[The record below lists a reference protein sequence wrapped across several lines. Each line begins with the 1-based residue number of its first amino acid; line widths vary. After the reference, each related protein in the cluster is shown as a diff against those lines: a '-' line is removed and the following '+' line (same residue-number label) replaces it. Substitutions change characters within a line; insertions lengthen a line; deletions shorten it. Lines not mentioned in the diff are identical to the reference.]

1 MSASSIQYIPGQEHP
16 GVVLQEI
23 LVALISPNQASLLV
37 KRLGPLAPLTG
48 LRHLKRVRK
57 PAEPT
62 GCLEIVICPLHCL
75 QATAQQPE
83 SCSSDSIEHRSWTE
97 EELAAQGVPEA
108 IQQIIR
114 EDGLLLRQALA
125 PCNPPTTREEFVE
138 WCKHWPMSWR
148 PPEMPSTPP
157 PNSITEDEAA
167 AMLDLMRRTAALAR
181 SPASAEELNH
191 FTHSDAAPLRTCKAS
206 APGCDCGPQGEQHST
221 EKAGDCLQRDG
232 EVVNGVRMGACNA
245 ALLIDPSTGQI
256 IAQALDGTSSHPL
269 HHAVMVAVAAAAER
283 DLALWPVHPTPA
295 ARSHSDS
302 MAGSMDQ
309 QGPGSHQRIEQQCG
323 GGDSVAGSP
332 SGEPDRKRKR
342 ACQDAG
348 VPACSPAVP
357 TSFATGQDTGAAEEP
372 SADRSV
378 GAAGASCMFEGGEG
392 PAAGA
397 AGGKPYLCTGYDCY
411 TVREPCAMCAMAL
424 VHSRVR
430 RVIYCVPDEQFGALG
445 GAFRLH
451 GQRSLNHHY
460 QVYRCHL

>member
-1 MSASSIQYIPGQEHP
+1 MSASRVQYIPGQEHP
-16 GVVLQEI
+16 GVVLQRI

-57 PAEPT
+57 PADLA
-62 GCLEIVICPLHCL
+62 GRLEIIICPLQCL

-83 SCSSDSIEHRSWTE
+83 CCSDSIEHRSWTE
-97 EELAAQGVPEA
+97 EELAAQGVSEA

-114 EDGLLLRQALA
+114 EDGLLLRPALA
-125 PCNPPTTREEFVE
+125 PRNPPTTREEFAE

-148 PPEMPSTPP
+148 PPETPSTPL
-157 PNSITEDEAA
+157 PNSITDDEAA
-167 AMLDLMRRTAALAR
+167 AMLTFMRKTAALAR
-181 SPASAEELNH
+181 GSASAEDLNH
-191 FTHSDAAPLRTCKAS
+191 SAHSDAAPHQACKAS
-206 APGCDCGPQGEQHST
+206 ALGCDCGPQGEERST
-221 EKAGDCLQRDG
+221 DKAKDSLQRDR
-232 EVVNGVRMGACNA
+232 EVVSGVRMDACNI

-256 IAQALDGTSSHPL
+256 IARGVDGTSSHPL

-295 ARSHSDS
+295 ALSHNDS
-302 MAGSMDQ
+302 NVGSMDQ
-309 QGPGSHQRIEQQCG
+309 QGTGNHQKSEQQ
-323 GGDSVAGSP
+323 GDRGESMAGSP

-342 ACQDAG
+342 MCEDAG

-357 TSFATGQDTGAAEEP
+357 TSCADGQAAEQA
-372 SADRSV
+372 SADRSM
-378 GAAGASCMFEGGEG
+378 GAAGASCLFEGEEG
-392 PAAGA
+392 SAAGA

-430 RVIYCVPDEQFGALG
+430 RVIYSVPDEQFGALG